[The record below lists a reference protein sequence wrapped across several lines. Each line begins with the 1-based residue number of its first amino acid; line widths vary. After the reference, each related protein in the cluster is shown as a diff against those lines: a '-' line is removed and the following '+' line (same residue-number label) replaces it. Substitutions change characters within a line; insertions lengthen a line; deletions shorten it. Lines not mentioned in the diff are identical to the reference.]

1 MKFLNS
7 AQKLKSTR
15 KYLKMKQE
23 DLVDEKI
30 TRGLISMIEIGKR
43 ELTNNVASKLIEKF
57 KKRAQE
63 LNIILEIDIDF
74 LLRTPNEDAELYC
87 LKKLREVNKDTDIY
101 EILEIANKFNLL
113 NIKAIA
119 YSELGEYNFNNKN
132 YNEAFFSY
140 NNSIDIFKN
149 IKPNDKIPYL
159 YLKIGL
165 CKAILLNYTEALS
178 FFNLSEQYS
187 KIYNDKITLKRAIYN
202 SAKCNVVL
210 NKVETALKNIEIFL
224 TLCNKTE
231 DFTSYINANILK
243 ANCYEAIMDFNTA
256 IAIYK
261 YLLNE
266 IIDPNN
272 SSLGYI
278 YNNLGLA
285 YLNKNDFNNSL
296 KYFNKAENFRINIDP
311 GNLSH
316 TIIEKSDVF
325 IKQGL
330 YANAIKLIESGLKLA
345 DSNDDYEY
353 LVKGNYK
360 LIHIYGSINDYSNL
374 KKVCLNIITLLTE
387 LNKSIELVSIYTK
400 LAIIYLDE
408 NNIEEAKKYLL
419 MSQKLQQ

>member
-1 MKFLNS
+1 MK
-7 AQKLKSTR
+7 
-15 KYLKMKQE
+15 
-23 DLVDEKI
+23 KI

>member
-1 MKFLNS
+1 
-7 AQKLKSTR
+7 
-15 KYLKMKQE
+15 MKQE

>member
-1 MKFLNS
+1 
-7 AQKLKSTR
+7 
-15 KYLKMKQE
+15 
-23 DLVDEKI
+23 
-30 TRGLISMIEIGKR
+30 
-43 ELTNNVASKLIEKF
+43 
-57 KKRAQE
+57 
-63 LNIILEIDIDF
+63 
-74 LLRTPNEDAELYC
+74 
-87 LKKLREVNKDTDIY
+87 
-101 EILEIANKFNLL
+101 
-113 NIKAIA
+113 
-119 YSELGEYNFNNKN
+119 
-132 YNEAFFSY
+132 
-140 NNSIDIFKN
+140 
-149 IKPNDKIPYL
+149 
-159 YLKIGL
+159 
-165 CKAILLNYTEALS
+165 
-178 FFNLSEQYS
+178 
-187 KIYNDKITLKRAIYN
+187 
-202 SAKCNVVL
+202 
-210 NKVETALKNIEIFL
+210 
-224 TLCNKTE
+224 
-231 DFTSYINANILK
+231 
-243 ANCYEAIMDFNTA
+243 MDFNTA